1 MLVATKLNREQV
13 MLGSTEDKSVPQ
25 SVVDANAVKGSSA
38 MSKGAPPSKQN
49 PSLIES
55 TQSLEGVSPEQMTR
69 NEAKIWQESP
79 TMHWSD
85 VAIKAN
91 NHSKCRLLKNF
102 YAKLNPSSSSEDLE
116 EGQAAIADAYLIQ
129 YGPKTLA
136 AL

>member
-1 MLVATKLNREQV
+1 MNG
-13 MLGSTEDKSVPQ
+13 MIEDKTAPSTVADP
-25 SVVDANAVKGSSA
+25 NAAKAASA
-38 MSKGAPPSKQN
+38 MSKAGAPPAKPN
-49 PSLIES
+49 PSLVES
-55 TQSLEGVSPEQMTR
+55 SQSLEGVSHEQMTR

-91 NHSKCRLLKNF
+91 NPSKCRLLKNF
-102 YAKLNPSSSSEDLE
+102 YSKLNPSSSSEDLE
-116 EGQAAIADAYLIQ
+116 EGQAAITDAYLLQ

>member
-13 MLGSTEDKSVPQ
+13 MLGSTDDKNIPNSVG
-25 SVVDANAVKGSSA
+25 DANAVKGASA
-38 MSKGAPPSKQN
+38 MSKGAPPAKPN

-55 TQSLEGVSPEQMTR
+55 SQSLEGVSPEQMTR
-69 NEAKIWQESP
+69 NEAKIWQEFP

-85 VAIKAN
+85 VAIKSN

-116 EGQAAIADAYLIQ
+116 DGQAAVADAYLLQ